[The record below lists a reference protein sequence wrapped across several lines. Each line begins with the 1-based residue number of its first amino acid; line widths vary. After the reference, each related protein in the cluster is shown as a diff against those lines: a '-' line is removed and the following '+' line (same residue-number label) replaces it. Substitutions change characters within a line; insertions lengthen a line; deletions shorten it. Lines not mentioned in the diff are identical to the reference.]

1 MLAMVLKKKEKEK
14 LRQIMML
21 KKVTENSFPVFHR
34 NG

>member
-1 MLAMVLKKKEKEK
+1 MLATVLKKKEK

-34 NG
+34 DG